1 MKEFVIKYFN
11 EFKVKK
17 GNIISYKQN
26 NCNNY
31 ITLIVNEVVS
41 DGIIAYAGLNY
52 KQELDFKCNYG
63 IENITEV
70 RLANQDEI
78 NELNE
83 KLSFNNL
90 KWNAD
95 KREFE
100 HIVCNKYLDL
110 LVLKV
115 GDMAICWNKNLHKA
129 VIAEI
134 TNIVPEDTHPYYACL
149 TKYYKNAI
157 KWNGSIETY
166 KNFIRYEIL
175 D

>member
-17 GNIISYKQN
+17 GDIISYRQDTLQSPGKFITVIIKQIN
-26 NCNNY
+26 KNS
-31 ITLIVNEVVS
+31 IT
-41 DGIIAYAGLNY
+41 AYAGLNY

-78 NELNE
+78 NELNK

-115 GDMAICWNKNLHKA
+115 GDMAICWNKNLQKQ
-129 VIAEI
+129 
-134 TNIVPEDTHPYYACL
+134 N
-149 TKYYKNAI
+149 
-157 KWNGSIETY
+157 
-166 KNFIRYEIL
+166 
-175 D
+175 